1 MLDKYRYKGMFHVVI
16 DGTGLYSTKVNLGE
30 HTITKIFNEGED
42 NEYKLYS
49 YYALDAKLICGNM
62 VFSLATEF
70 VENET
75 YIDDDGNEIR

>member
-42 NEYKLYS
+42 NEYKYI
-49 YYALDAKLICGNM
+49 LIMLWMLN
-62 VFSLATEF
+62 
-70 VENET
+70 
-75 YIDDDGNEIR
+75 